1 VTESFGIIGL
11 RESKISEEITF
22 SRAKA
27 RPKIVG
33 LAGRTKVEALNIYKT
48 LPSWEKP
55 GPLDQHP
62 GKQRR
67 SVEKGTDPNHRI

>member
-22 SRAKA
+22 SREKV

-33 LAGRTKVEALNIYKT
+33 LTERRRDDALNIYKA
-48 LPSWEKP
+48 LPSWDNP
-55 GPLDQHP
+55 RLLDQRS
-62 GKQRR
+62 GK
-67 SVEKGTDPNHRI
+67 